1 MKLKENNIILVE
13 IQEIGKNKIKW
24 GLCYKFLFMDL
35 LILDNRTRTIEFLT
49 KEEAIKFKKELSLTK
64 VSIWEIFF
72 LKKAM
77 CVPFDFP
84 LKDTNI
90 AVRI

>member
-49 KEEAIKFKKELSLTK
+49 
-64 VSIWEIFF
+64 
-72 LKKAM
+72 
-77 CVPFDFP
+77 
-84 LKDTNI
+84 
-90 AVRI
+90 